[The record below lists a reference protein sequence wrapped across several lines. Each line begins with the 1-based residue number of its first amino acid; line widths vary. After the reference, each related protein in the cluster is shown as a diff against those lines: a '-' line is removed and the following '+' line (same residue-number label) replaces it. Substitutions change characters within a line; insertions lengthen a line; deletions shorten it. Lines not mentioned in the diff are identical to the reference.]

1 MQGLTWDSS
10 RSTGIDMPLSL
21 VLGLVTVVGPHPI
34 SPQLHQLVSTRGH
47 QPRSLEGL
55 GVSWGQR
62 WWWGP
67 GTSRLWHP
75 GRRIWRWRVGY
86 RWRWAH
92 GCWVWMISFSF
103 PSFVWRDKLHR
114 YYEYLWVWR
123 SDVAKTSR
131 SCKHFVWAKGSL
143 SPQFSRILI
152 SWLRS
157 LERKGLRRPLS
168 KHSRWEKCWGFLKR
182 RTPLWRPNRNPTS

>member
-103 PSFVWRDKLHR
+103 PSFVSMSLT
-114 YYEYLWVWR
+114 VWR
-123 SDVAKTSR
+123 SQNITKLQAFR
-131 SCKHFVWAKGSL
+131 
-143 SPQFSRILI
+143 
-152 SWLRS
+152 
-157 LERKGLRRPLS
+157 LS
-168 KHSRWEKCWGFLKR
+168 KGKSFSPVLKDIDFLIEKFGEKGVAEAFVKAQQVGKMLR
-182 RTPLWRPNRNPTS
+182 IS